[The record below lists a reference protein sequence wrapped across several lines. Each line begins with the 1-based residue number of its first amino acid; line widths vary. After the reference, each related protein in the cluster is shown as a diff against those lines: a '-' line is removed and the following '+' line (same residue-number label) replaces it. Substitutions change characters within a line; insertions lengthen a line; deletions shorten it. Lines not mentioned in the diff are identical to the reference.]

1 MARENSGPSSVQ
13 NHSHPIGGLAKAQKK
28 SGWHGSLTLPLGRGD
43 KKKHQ
48 TNRIQTE
55 CPGATLQSDSAA
67 FNLET
72 CRRDWGGFDG
82 TNFQSLESHGV
93 HALCTTDPCDRP
105 KRCLRRARTAQRSAF
120 GHTRGDLLRAV
131 TISPTP
137 TSVATRRSLN

>member
-1 MARENSGPSSVQ
+1 MFSIFALEKYRPGQPDPILIH
-13 NHSHPIGGLAKAQKK
+13 NHPMGVLAKAQKK

-72 CRRDWGGFDG
+72 CTRDWGGFDG
-82 TNFQSLESHGV
+82 TNFQPWSHV
-93 HALCTTDPCDRP
+93 VCMLFAQLTHAIGLNDVCDPR
-105 KRCLRRARTAQRSAF
+105 
-120 GHTRGDLLRAV
+120 
-131 TISPTP
+131 
-137 TSVATRRSLN
+137 